1 VINRLPSVVLSAAPA
16 LERSEGKD
24 LLVRAWLTCLAPLAL
39 LCAAPPARAQAAA
52 RIPVQAGATLDRDSV
67 TVGDVVRL
75 TVRVRGPRNA
85 TINFPAAV
93 DSLGPVQS
101 LEPPVVRNGA
111 DTLDASDRIAVYRL
125 SPWDVGNLQ
134 IRLGDVLVQTDDDE
148 RRVTLPLP
156 TLFVRSV
163 LPADTALRIPKP
175 ARPLLEPRLP
185 TPWWWWALA
194 AAVAALGLW
203 LWWWVRRRR
212 AAQAATGDPFADAEA
227 AFERLERLR
236 LVDAGEPGRHA
247 ALMTDVARR
256 YLAARFPQASLAN
269 TSRELQDALRG
280 IPTVPH
286 DRLGRLL
293 AGVDPIKFAAAP
305 VSAADART
313 LGAEARAIVRAEHE
327 QAQAVAAAAAATATR
342 GAAA

>member
-1 VINRLPSVVLSAAPA
+1 VSSRLVVLSAA
-16 LERSEGKD
+16 KD
-24 LLVRAWLTCLAPLAL
+24 LLVGVAFTCGASLAPLSL
-39 LCAAPPARAQAAA
+39 APASAHAQAAT

-111 DTLDASDRIAVYRL
+111 DTLDAADRIAVYRL

-185 TPWWWWALA
+185 APWWWWALA
-194 AAVAALGLW
+194 AAVVALGVW
-203 LWWWVRRRR
+203 LWWWLRRRR
-212 AAQAATGDPFADAEA
+212 GALAMTGDPFADAEA
-227 AFERLERLR
+227 AFDRLERLR

-305 VSAADART
+305 VSATDART

-327 QAQAVAAAAAATATR
+327 QAQALAAAAAATATR

>member
-1 VINRLPSVVLSAAPA
+1 MMMRGSDGRTVGRLDGSAIALVAFITLAVIPGSV
-16 LERSEGKD
+16 
-24 LLVRAWLTCLAPLAL
+24 
-39 LCAAPPARAQAAA
+39 RAQAPV

-75 TVRVRGPRNA
+75 TVRVRAPRNA

-101 LEPPVVRNGA
+101 LEPPTVRDGA
-111 DTLDASDRIAVYRL
+111 DTVDAADRIAVYKL
-125 SPWDVGNLQ
+125 APWEVGRLQ

-156 TLFVRSV
+156 TLLVHSV
-163 LPADTALRIPKP
+163 LPADTALRVPKP
-175 ARPLLEPRLP
+175 ARALLEPRAP
-185 TPWWWWALA
+185 MPWWWWAIAGAVLA
-194 AAVAALGLW
+194 TALGV
-203 LWWWVRRRR
+203 WWWLRRRR
-212 AAQAATGDPFADAEA
+212 AGATDTGDPFADAEA
-227 AFERLERLR
+227 AFERVERLR

-256 YLAARFPQASLAN
+256 YLAARFPQGSLAN

-280 IPTVPH
+280 APTVPH
-286 DRLGRLL
+286 DRLARLF
-293 AGVDPIKFAAAP
+293 ASVDPIKFAAAP
-305 VSAADART
+305 VSPTDART
-313 LGAEARAIVRAEHE
+313 IGAEARAIVRAEHE
-327 QAQAVAAAAAATATR
+327 QALKVAAAAAATSER